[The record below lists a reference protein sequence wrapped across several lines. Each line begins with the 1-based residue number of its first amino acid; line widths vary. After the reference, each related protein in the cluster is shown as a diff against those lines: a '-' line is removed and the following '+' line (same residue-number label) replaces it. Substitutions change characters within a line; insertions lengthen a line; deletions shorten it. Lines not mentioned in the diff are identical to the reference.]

1 MKSYIRIG
9 TSYNFPKSI
18 PEIRNLDDNFWK
30 NCIFSYLLT
39 YYTEIDN
46 KEIQHLI
53 AIERQRPAIAEIET
67 AIKKHIKK
75 WFRKNEKFQNE
86 GFLFDDEPSSEGEKQ
101 GYYDLK
107 FQHSFWNNTKTYF
120 AFECK
125 NLGTS
130 RFIDEYVYTESKKK
144 IDGGMYRFFN
154 NKYAVNQNFGGMIG
168 FVISK
173 PDELIIDKLI
183 EKIISVYDSD
193 SIGKLVFE
201 KIVRQSI
208 FGNSNTFDSIHTR
221 KNAISNEDEEFRIHH
236 LIMNFT
242 ACNYD

>member
-9 TSYNFPKSI
+9 TSYDFPKSI

-39 YYTEIDN
+39 YYSEVDN
-46 KEIQHLI
+46 KEIQQLI
-53 AIERQRPAIAEIET
+53 AIERQKTTNAEIET
-67 AIKKHIKK
+67 TIKKHIKK
-75 WFRKNEKFQNE
+75 WFRKNVKFQNE

-125 NLGTS
+125 NLGVS
-130 RFIDEYVYTESKKK
+130 RFIDEYVYTVSKKK
-144 IDGGMYRFFN
+144 IDGGMYRFFI
-154 NKYAVNQNFGGMIG
+154 NKYAVNQIFGGMIG
-168 FVISK
+168 FVIDK
-173 PDELIIDKLI
+173 TDEPIVEKLI
-183 EKIISVYDSD
+183 EKITSVYTPDF
-193 SIGKLVFE
+193 IGGLVGD
-201 KIVRQSI
+201 KIVRQSV
-208 FGNSNTFDSIHTR
+208 FNNTNTFDSIHAR
-221 KNAISNEDEEFRIHH
+221 KTATLNSEEEFRIHH

-242 ACNYD
+242 SCNDD